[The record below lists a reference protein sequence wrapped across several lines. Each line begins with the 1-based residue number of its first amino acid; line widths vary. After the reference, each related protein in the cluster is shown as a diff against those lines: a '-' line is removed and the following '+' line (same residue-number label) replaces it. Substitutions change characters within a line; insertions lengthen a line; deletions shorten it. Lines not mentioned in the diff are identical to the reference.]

1 MSRPTLQSIHDKLET
16 IHQDI
21 ADLKLSKVDKD
32 TNELVIKAID
42 IKITDVKKDVENI
55 NSYGK
60 WLIILIGGV
69 VITAI
74 VRLVVK

>member
-1 MSRPTLQSIHDKLET
+1 MPRPTLASIHDKLET
-16 IHQDI
+16 IHKDI

>member
-1 MSRPTLQSIHDKLET
+1 MPRPTLQSIHDKLET

-32 TNELVIKAID
+32 TNELVIRAID

-60 WLIILIGGV
+60 WLVILIGGV